1 MPKPPKSSLNRR
13 QRASW
18 RDYQADL
25 RGGATARRFSL
36 RSTVRAIAGVLL
48 ALVAVVGIVALFRAA
63 GDLPRAMA
71 AHISAPASPAAEP
84 VSKDE
89 VRQLLDEK
97 AFNNLTEKSF
107 ALPVEGRVL
116 QVETTLD
123 ADLQNYLLDKIDRQ
137 NSRHVGIVVMEA
149 ETGRL
154 LAMAGFD
161 KFDPSANPCLRS
173 DFPAAS
179 IFKIVTAASAVDQFG
194 YAADSP
200 MQFNGYKHTLYKR
213 QLTDAVNRYTT
224 TVSFRDAF
232 AESVNPVFG
241 KLGEFRLR
249 KPLLEKSADAFG
261 FNEPL
266 DFELPLP
273 PSHFQ
278 VSDEPYNWAEVA
290 SGFNRE
296 TTISPL
302 HGAVM
307 ASAVLNGGAMVAPSI
322 VDRIVDASGEVL
334 YRWQP
339 GREQQAMSARAAT
352 ALSQMMETTIAS
364 GTARKAFRKFRQD
377 KVLSRLQIG
386 GKTGSIDSRS
396 HDVRYDWFVG
406 FARERQGQ
414 GAVVVAV
421 MVGHEKYIG
430 IRATQY
436 ARMAMTYYFGNPAG
450 KVSLPSVPVS
460 GSASRRVP
468 TPSRPT

>member
-1 MPKPPKSSLNRR
+1 
-13 QRASW
+13 
-18 RDYQADL
+18 
-25 RGGATARRFSL
+25 
-36 RSTVRAIAGVLL
+36 LL
-48 ALVAVVGIVALFRAA
+48 ALVAIVGIYGLVRSA
-63 GDLPRAMA
+63 GNLPRALA
-71 AHISAPASPAAEP
+71 ARISAPAPPVAEP
-84 VSKDE
+84 VSKED

-123 ADLQNYLLDKIDRQ
+123 TALQNYLLEKIDRV

-161 KFDPSANPCLRS
+161 RTDSAGNPCLRS

-179 IFKIVTAASAVDQFG
+179 IFKIVTAASAVDQCG

-200 MQFNGYKHTLYKR
+200 MHFNGYKHTLYKR
-213 QLTDAVNRYTT
+213 QLTDAVNRHST
-224 TVSFRDAF
+224 TVSLRDAF

-241 KLGEFRLR
+241 KIGELRLR
-249 KPLLEKSADAFG
+249 KPLLEKSADNFG

-266 DFELPLP
+266 DFELSLP

-290 SGFNRE
+290 SGFNRD

-307 ASAVLNGGAMVAPSI
+307 ASAVLNGGAMVAPAI
-322 VDRIVDASGEVL
+322 VDRIVDESGEVL
-334 YRWQP
+334 YRWQA

-352 ALSQMMETTIAS
+352 ALSQMMETTITS
-364 GTARKAFRKFRQD
+364 GTGRKAFRKYRQD
-377 KVLSRLQIG
+377 KILSHLQIG

-406 FARERQGQ
+406 FARERQGHD
-414 GAVVVAV
+414 AVVVAV

-430 IRATQY
+430 IRATEY
-436 ARMAMTYYFGNPAG
+436 ARMAITHYFGNPSG
-450 KVSLPSVPVS
+450 KGSLPSVPGS
-460 GSASRRVP
+460 GSAAKRVLI
-468 TPSRPT
+468 PSRPT

>member
-1 MPKPPKSSLNRR
+1 MPKPPKPLLNRR

-18 RDYQADL
+18 RDYQANL
-25 RGGATARRFSL
+25 RGGTTTRRFWQ
-36 RSTVRAIAGVLL
+36 RSTVRAIAGALL
-48 ALVAVVGIVALFRAA
+48 ALVAIVGIYGLFRSA
-63 GDLPRAMA
+63 GNLPRALA
-71 AHISAPASPAAEP
+71 AHLSTPAPPVAET
-84 VSKDE
+84 VSKDD
-89 VRQLLDEK
+89 VRQLLDAK

-107 ALPVEGRVL
+107 ALPVEGRIL

-123 ADLQNYLLDKIDRQ
+123 VDLQNYLLEKIDRV

-161 KFDPSANPCLRS
+161 KAEPAGNPCLRS

-179 IFKIVTAASAVDQFG
+179 IFKIVTAASAVDQCG

-200 MQFNGYKHTLYKR
+200 MHFNGSKHTLYKR
-213 QLTDAVNRYTT
+213 QLTDAVNRYST
-224 TVSFRDAF
+224 TVSLRDAF

-241 KLGEFRLR
+241 KIGELRLR

-266 DFELPLP
+266 DFELALP
-273 PSHFQ
+273 PSHFH
-278 VSDEPYNWAEVA
+278 VSDQPYHWAEVA
-290 SGFNRE
+290 SGFNLD

-307 ASAVLNGGAMVAPSI
+307 ASAVLNGGAMVPPSI
-322 VDRIVDASGEVL
+322 VDRIVDENGEVL
-334 YRWQP
+334 YRWQA

-352 ALSQMMETTIAS
+352 ALSQMMETTITS
-364 GTARKAFRKFRQD
+364 GTGRKAFRKYRQD
-377 KVLSRLQIG
+377 KILSRLQIG

-406 FARERQGQ
+406 FASERQGH

-430 IRATQY
+430 IRATEY
-436 ARMAMTYYFGNPAG
+436 ARMAMTYYFGDASG
-450 KVSLPSVPVS
+450 KSSLPSVPGS
-460 GSASRRVP
+460 GSASKRVP
-468 TPSRPT
+468 IPSRPT

>member
-1 MPKPPKSSLNRR
+1 
-13 QRASW
+13 
-18 RDYQADL
+18 
-25 RGGATARRFSL
+25 
-36 RSTVRAIAGVLL
+36 
-48 ALVAVVGIVALFRAA
+48 
-63 GDLPRAMA
+63 MA
-71 AHISAPASPAAEP
+71 ARISAPAPSVAEP
-84 VSKDE
+84 VGKEDI
-89 VRQLLDEK
+89 RQLLDEK
-97 AFNNLTEKSF
+97 AFSTLTEKSF
-107 ALPVEGRVL
+107 ALPVDGRVL

-123 ADLQNYLLDKIDRQ
+123 VDLQNYLLEKIDRV
-137 NSRHVGIVVMEA
+137 NSRHVGIVIMEA

-161 KFDPSANPCLRS
+161 KIDPAGNPCLRS

-179 IFKIVTAASAVDQFG
+179 IFKIVTAASAVDQCG

-200 MQFNGYKHTLYKR
+200 VHFSGSKHTLYKR
-213 QLTDAVNRYTT
+213 QLTDAVNRHST

-241 KLGEFRLR
+241 KIGGLRLG

-273 PSHFQ
+273 PSRFQ

-290 SGFNRE
+290 SGFNLD

-322 VDRIVDASGEVL
+322 IDRIVDEGGEVL
-334 YRWQP
+334 YRWQA
-339 GREQQAMSARAAT
+339 GREQQAMSAKAAT
-352 ALSQMMETTIAS
+352 ALSQMMETTITS
-364 GTARKAFRKFRQD
+364 GTGRKAFRKYRQD

-386 GKTGSIDSRS
+386 GKTGSIDSAS

-414 GAVVVAV
+414 GSVVVAV

-430 IRATQY
+430 IRATEY
-436 ARMAMTYYFGNPAG
+436 ARMAMTYYFSG
-450 KVSLPSVPVS
+450 KGLPPSVPGA
-460 GSASRRVP
+460 GSTAKKVLSP
-468 TPSRPT
+468 YRPT

>member
-1 MPKPPKSSLNRR
+1 MPKPPRPSLNRG
-13 QRASW
+13 QRTGW

-25 RGGATARRFSL
+25 RGGTTTRRFWQ
-36 RSTVRAIAGVLL
+36 RRTFRAIAGSLL
-48 ALVAVVGIVALFRAA
+48 ALVAIVGIYGLVRSA
-63 GDLPRAMA
+63 GNLPRVMA
-71 AHISAPASPAAEP
+71 ALISTPAPPVVEP
-84 VSKDE
+84 VSKED
-89 VRQLLDEK
+89 VRQLLDEN
-97 AFNNLTEKSF
+97 AFNNLAEKSF

-123 ADLQNYLLDKIDRQ
+123 MDLQNYLLEKIDRV

-161 KFDPSANPCLRS
+161 KTDSAGNPCLRS

-179 IFKIVTAASAVDQFG
+179 IFKIVTAASAVDQCG

-200 MQFNGYKHTLYKR
+200 MHFNGYKHTLYKR
-213 QLTDAVNRYTT
+213 QLTDTVNRHST
-224 TVSFRDAF
+224 TVSLRDAF

-241 KLGEFRLR
+241 KIGELRLR
-249 KPLLEKSADAFG
+249 KPLLEKSADNFG

-266 DFELPLP
+266 DFELSLP

-290 SGFNRE
+290 SGFNRD

-322 VDRIVDASGEVL
+322 VDRIVDEKGEVL
-334 YRWQP
+334 YRWKA
-339 GREQQAMSARAAT
+339 GREQQAMSAKAAM
-352 ALSQMMETTIAS
+352 ALSQMMETTITS
-364 GTARKAFRKFRQD
+364 GTARKAFRKYRQD
-377 KVLSRLQIG
+377 KILSRLQIG
-386 GKTGSIDSRS
+386 GKTGSIDNPS

-406 FARERQGQ
+406 FARERQGH

-430 IRATQY
+430 IRATEY
-436 ARMAMTYYFGNPAG
+436 ARMAMTCYFGNPAG
-450 KVSLPSVPVS
+450 KASLPSAPGS
-460 GSASRRVP
+460 GSAAKRVLSP
-468 TPSRPT
+468 YRPT